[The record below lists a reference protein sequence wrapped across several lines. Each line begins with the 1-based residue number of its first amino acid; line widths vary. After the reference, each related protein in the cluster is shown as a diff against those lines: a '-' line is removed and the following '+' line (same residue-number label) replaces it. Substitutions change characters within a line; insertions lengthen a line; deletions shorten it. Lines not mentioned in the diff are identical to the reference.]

1 MFSKRITLTL
11 VVLFVLCFSLACVS
25 ATQDNTTTD
34 ELTVDENIDVHS
46 NDDLDELNE
55 DDNVD
60 GFVEPNENF
69 HDDVNSTIDP
79 KPAEHIADDEREEIY
94 PHIDIPQYVLV
105 GDEYSEISVEF
116 NQSDISGNL
125 TILIDG
131 DEVYY
136 EPVIPYNDEYN
147 YNSILISSL
156 DLKPGNH
163 SVSFLYS
170 GDENYKPFES
180 LSEYWF
186 DLYYLKLLDYYE
198 EYLNYWIDESN
209 SQELSLKHAGDI
221 TGTVDV
227 FIDGKKIN
235 SYNITDLYEGSLI
248 QIPISTD
255 DYNPTLGRHSFNVN
269 YYKGNYPDINLTDY
283 FNVDY
288 HFNMENYELEYD
300 RPIYYGPISFLINIP
315 DDKTK
320 NISLNANGKIYN
332 IQGNDCDEYIFEDL
346 KFGENNLTFSY
357 EDKKYPLKTISYN
370 FIVYPKIQVPEEFY
384 VNGDE
389 NITLILPSD
398 ASGNLS
404 VYNVICDYETSEYDV
419 TYDIIKT
426 TPVKNGQAS
435 ISLSDLKMGG
445 YDILIKYDG
454 NDYNV
459 TDYRNVI
466 HIKPKLIYQ
475 KTYFIN
481 GTNNYITIE
490 SSKNTEGNLSVV
502 LITRKVGKRM
512 SIQLY
517 NDVVKDELTLML
529 PQLNLTSYS
538 IGVNW
543 DGDDDWDDYDDDG
556 YKDSW
561 SYGFFRVSDIDPN
574 IELDVDFE
582 SKVYWS
588 NAEHPYVWYKINIP
602 DIDDDYSPYYNI
614 TIYIDG
620 KFKENYDDDSG
631 SICVDDLSIGN
642 HTWRIDRKDESGYYK
657 SISKSGTFE
666 IGYIYIP
673 DEIIVNHDYVE
684 YSDYII
690 RDAGYLT
697 LFIDGK
703 FYAREFKTSA
713 DDGDEY
719 GHSSIKFENLS
730 VGTHDYEIIFLNDKT
745 NEKLVQKGTFNA
757 SIFNC
762 FDDWGNSFDFE
773 LPDDATGT
781 VTVSIN
787 NKIYTAKVENGTA
800 NIRITDLDDGEY
812 EFVAKYSGDN
822 KYHSQN
828 LTGEF
833 DIYNYYGLSLGWNE
847 KEQQIIE
854 LDLPEGN
861 GVLSIYLCEKYFN
874 DEYEEDYEI
883 VKNLTKIKVNSRHT
897 EICINDLGL
906 PFGHY
911 HILAKYSNNDEEND
925 YSRYFVSIL
934 PEVNITRYITLGKT
948 AKITMDLDNIE
959 GNITININ
967 GNKFKTVEIKDGK
980 INVEI
985 PSDKLS
991 NHNKITFEYSGDD
1004 FYSDIFSRYYDND
1017 CEEWRELYYRINV
1030 NLDLTVSN
1038 FTSKGLGEITIDL
1051 PENVKGNLTVYV
1063 NDKNISNTSVNGG
1076 KIQLPLSITENGKCI
1091 LKIEFIDENGR
1102 IYTGYDEFYI
1112 PKVEVKNNISK
1123 SIDGNETKFS
1133 INLPDD
1139 ATGTLYVYV
1148 GDNEYESELKNGE
1161 ATVIIPNKVDSTQ
1174 AIVKYTG
1181 DKKYN
1186 GFNLESN
1193 HIQTENLNK
1202 NNNTNDNGNNDNHK
1216 NLKTKVKPKITA
1228 KKKTFKKSKK
1238 VKKYTI
1244 TLKAGKKPV
1253 KKVKVYLKIGK
1264 KTFNTKTNNKGKATF
1279 KIKKL
1284 TKKGKYKSKIIFKG
1298 NKLYKAVSKKVI
1310 IKIK

>member
-1 MFSKRITLTL
+1 M
-11 VVLFVLCFSLACVS
+11 LFLLIAGVS
-25 ATQDNTTTD
+25 ANDINTTD
-34 ELTVDENIDVHS
+34 QISVDENIDVHS

-60 GFVEPNENF
+60 GFVEPDENF
-69 HDDVNSTIDP
+69 YDDVYSNIDP
-79 KPAEHIADDEREEIY
+79 KPAENISDDEREEIW
-94 PHIDIPQYVLV
+94 PHIEVPQYVSV
-105 GDEYSEISVEF
+105 GNEYSEISVEF
-116 NQSDISGNL
+116 YQSDISGNL
-125 TILIDG
+125 TIWIDG
-131 DEVYY
+131 KQVYY

-156 DLKPGNH
+156 DLNPGNH

-170 GDENYKPFES
+170 GDENYKPFEQS
-180 LSEYWF
+180 KWF
-186 DLYYLKLLDYYE
+186 DLYYLKLNDDYKWD
-198 EYLNYWIDESN
+198 LNYWIDQSN
-209 SQELSLKHAGDI
+209 SQELSLNHPGDI
-221 TGTVDV
+221 TGIVDV

-235 SYNITDLYEGSLI
+235 SYNITDLYEDYEGSVI

-255 DYNPTLGRHSFNVN
+255 DYNPTLGRHSFNVK

-283 FNVDY
+283 FYVNY
-288 HFNMENYELEYD
+288 HFNMENYELEED
-300 RPIYYGPISFLINIP
+300 KPIYYGPISFIITIP

-320 NISLNANGKIYN
+320 NIILNANGKIYN
-332 IQGNDCDEYIFEDL
+332 ILGNDNEEYIFKDL

-357 EDKKYPLKTISYN
+357 EDEKYPLKTISYN

-389 NITLILPSD
+389 NIILILPSD

-404 VYNVICDYETSEYDV
+404 VYNAIYDDETWNYIAG
-419 TYDIIKT
+419 DIIKT
-426 TPVKNGQAS
+426 TPIKNGQAC
-435 ISLSDLKMGG
+435 ISLSDLKMGT

-459 TDYRNVI
+459 TEYQTEI
-466 HIKPKLIYQ
+466 CIKPKILHQ
-475 KTYFIN
+475 NTYFIN
-481 GTNNYITIE
+481 GTNYITIE

-502 LITRKVGKRM
+502 LTQYDDYYDDSGIKTV
-512 SIQLY
+512 LY
-517 NDVVKDELTLML
+517 DGVVKDKLTLML

-538 IGVNW
+538 VSAYW
-543 DGDDDWDDYDDDG
+543 DGDEECSG
-556 YKDSW
+556 YGYFK
-561 SYGFFRVSDIDPN
+561 VSNIDPN
-574 IELDVDFE
+574 IELYVDFE
-582 SKVYWS
+582 SNVYWNNAEYPEVYWS
-588 NAEHPYVWYKINIP
+588 INNIHE
-602 DIDDDYSPYYNI
+602 DDSDNNV

-620 KFKENYDDDSG
+620 NFKENTNEYYG
-631 SICVDDLSIGN
+631 YIRVDDLSIGN
-642 HTWRIDRKDESGYYK
+642 HTWRIDYKDESGYYK

-673 DEIIVNHDYVE
+673 NEIIVNHDYVE

-690 RDAGYLT
+690 HDAGYLT

-703 FYAREFKTSA
+703 FYAKEFKTSA
-713 DDGDEY
+713 DDY
-719 GHSSIKFENLS
+719 SSIKFENLS
-730 VGTHDYEIIFLNDKT
+730 IGTHDYEIIFLNDKT

-757 SIFNC
+757 SIFNS
-762 FDDWGNSFDFE
+762 FDDNTSFDFE

-781 VTVSIN
+781 VTVIIN
-787 NKIYTAKVENGTA
+787 NKIYTANVENGTA
-800 NIRITDLDDGEY
+800 NIIITDLDDGSY
-812 EFVAKYSGDN
+812 EFIAKYSGDN
-822 KYHSQN
+822 KYPSQN
-828 LTGEF
+828 ITGNF
-833 DIYNYYGLSLGWNE
+833 YMDNSYGLSLSWNE
-847 KEQQIIE
+847 KEQQIIV
-854 LDLPEGN
+854 LDLPEDN
-861 GVLSIYLCEKYFN
+861 GVLTVYLCEKYF
-874 DEYEEDYEI
+874 DFEYEMEDYEI
-883 VKNLTKIKVNSRHT
+883 VKNLTKIKVNSKHT

-911 HILAKYSNNDEEND
+911 HILADYLSNNDEED
-925 YSRYFVSIL
+925 YSRYFDISIL
-934 PEVNITRYITLGKT
+934 PEINITSHITLGENS
-948 AKITMDLDNIE
+948 KITMDLDNIE

-980 INVEI
+980 INVDI

-1004 FYSDIFSRYYDND
+1004 LDSDIFSNYYDSD
-1017 CEEWRELYYRINV
+1017 DEEWGELYYRINV

-1038 FTSKGLGEITIDL
+1038 FTSEGLGEITIGL
-1051 PENVKGNLTVYV
+1051 PENTKGNLTVYV
-1063 NDKNISNTSVNGG
+1063 NDKNISTTSVNGG
-1076 KIQLPLSITENGKCI
+1076 KINLPLSLNENGRCW
-1091 LKIEFIDENGR
+1091 LEIEFIDENGR
-1102 IYTGYDEFYI
+1102 NYTTYDEFYI
-1112 PKVEVKNNISK
+1112 PKVEAKNNISK
-1123 SIDGNETKFS
+1123 SIDGDDTKFS

-1148 GDNEYESELKNGE
+1148 GDKEYKSELKNGE

-1202 NNNTNDNGNNDNHK
+1202 TNNTSSADKTKDNGNSDNHK
-1216 NLKTKVKPKITA
+1216 NVGTKVKPKITA

-1264 KTFNTKTNNKGKATF
+1264 KTFKAKTNNKGKATF

-1298 NKLYKAVSKKVI
+1298 NKFYKAVSKKVI